1 MPGITLHYFKN
12 QADHTEA
19 DREIRSLYSSSSFEI
34 LLRAGDKYPFQK
46 IETPEFVAFIEG
58 KIYSQKIDGDSFKQA
73 LENLWENQPGA
84 RNYFW
89 QLDGE
94 FVIFIAS
101 KSTDRVMV
109 INDFLGRLPVYKH
122 SGNPFIISRDLYSIQ
137 KILGGLDFDK
147 SGVYQYLRLGFPL
160 GQRTLYQNIEKI
172 RYKSFFQI
180 ESKGVKK
187 EFGDE
192 LNIHGSLRVKDD
204 DLGELYAHFHTAVK
218 SRSKDGPV
226 ALSLSGGMD
235 SRAILGILEKEKL
248 AYELFTFHYSN
259 PIIDNDLQISKELAS
274 LYNRPLKKIQLEEW
288 SPQNFQKLTKAKM
301 GMNYLGMA
309 FIFEFLK
316 SLSTF
321 DLMLTGDGGDK
332 TLAPLHPLIAP
343 GKKKLAQYI
352 LLENQISS
360 RDDLERI
367 LNVDTRREEQRII
380 DYLSELPGKN
390 TKEKYKSFLLF
401 ERGMNWL
408 FEGEDRNREMIWSTS
423 PFYSPKFFE
432 ASHRIREKDKA
443 NYILFS
449 KFLERIDSEL
459 NGISNAN
466 WNFALSEKSKVRRLF
481 LKQKIK
487 QEVKTFYRKKPLDK
501 DIEDPIYQFLVAEL
515 SGSNFKGK
523 LPIKKI
529 GQNNLTIEL
538 GWHLLTL
545 AYLIKEIDDK

>member
-12 QADHTEA
+12 QADHTQA
-19 DREIRSLYSSSSFEI
+19 NREFKSLYSSSSFEI
-34 LLRAGDKYPFQK
+34 LLRAGDKYPVQK
-46 IETPEFVAFIEG
+46 IETSEFLALVEGKVYSEKIEG
-58 KIYSQKIDGDSFKQA
+58 TSFKQA
-73 LENLWENQPGA
+73 LKNLWKNEPGA

-94 FVIFIAS
+94 FVVFIAS
-101 KSTDRVMV
+101 KSIDKVVV

-192 LNIHGSLRVKDD
+192 LNIHGSIRVKDENLD
-204 DLGELYAHFHTAVK
+204 ELCAHFHNAVK

-248 AYELFTFHYSN
+248 AYKLFTFHYPN
-259 PIIDNDLQISKELAS
+259 PIIDNDLQVSQDLAR
-274 LYNRPLKKIQLEEW
+274 LYNKPLIKVHVEEW
-288 SPQNFQKLTKAKM
+288 SPLNFQKITKAKM

-316 SLSTF
+316 SLSAF
-321 DLMLTGDGGDK
+321 DMMLTGDGGDK

-343 GKKKLAQYI
+343 GQKKLAQYI
-352 LLENQISS
+352 LRENKISS
-360 RDDLERI
+360 RDELEEI
-367 LNVDTRREEQRII
+367 LDFDSTKEEQKITEH
-380 DYLSELPGKN
+380 LSELPGKN

-423 PFYSPKFFE
+423 PFYNPMFFE
-432 ASHRIREKDKA
+432 SAHGIAEGEKA
-443 NYILFS
+443 NYALFS
-449 KFLERIDSEL
+449 RFLDKIDPNL
-459 NGISNAN
+459 NRISNAN
-466 WNFALSEKSKVRRLF
+466 WDINPSDRKKVELLFA
-481 LKQKIK
+481 KQKIK
-487 QEVKTFYRKKPLDK
+487 QQIKNFYRKKSVSEFPENPTHK
-501 DIEDPIYQFLVAEL
+501 ALVNHLAEL
-515 SGSNFKGK
+515 SFSEK
-523 LPIKKI
+523 LPVKRLIKRE
-529 GQNNLTIEL
+529 NNSEL
-538 GWHLLTL
+538 AWHLLTL
-545 AYLIKEIDDK
+545 AYLDNEIEDK